1 MKKIVFEI
9 IQVVIAYVIATIYGY
24 YNAPEPDNK
33 YSWLISAIMLIIIY
47 PIIKLASKKK
57 KKQEQITQTL
67 QECDCLNWQLHSFYI
82 LNNKKDNPIF

>member
-24 YNAPEPDNK
+24 YNTPEPDNK

-47 PIIKLASKKK
+47 PIIKLASKKRK
-57 KKQEQITQTL
+57 SK
-67 QECDCLNWQLHSFYI
+67 
-82 LNNKKDNPIF
+82 NK